1 MASVQ
6 TTVSDNSGVTFI
18 LSDMD
23 FDISMV
29 QTVTIDRHLDVL
41 SMSAH
46 SSAELDISYSDIS
59 GVFRYSTD
67 AIDVSDTLLTDM
79 SFAHVS
85 SQLGTLSIKDSVV
98 DSNTRIGPFSGAT
111 IEFDVVRHLAQ
122 EIFGSYTAVDIFQN
136 ESALRADVSRCDLSF
151 NALMK
156 EQLDLLGTGTYVLG
170 NTDYSGNKNFAREI
184 TRQLLSA
191 AGDPRRIQAD
201 LSNNHA
207 SDLSGNQTTGL
218 RDIPFR
224 NGDIICMKVNY
235 QFTSANS
242 VIAGAGTP
250 ANRNYIIK
258 LKIDDNAAEDA
269 GIIFGKTGGYVYDKN
284 GNLGSRWS

>member
-6 TTVSDNSGVTFI
+6 TSVSDNSGVTFI

-29 QTVTIDRHLDVL
+29 ATVTIDRHLDVL

-59 GVFRYSTD
+59 GVFNYSTD
-67 AIDVSDTLLTDM
+67 AIDVDDALVTDM
-79 SFAHVS
+79 SFSHVS
-85 SQLGTLSIKDSVV
+85 SRLGTLPIKDSVV
-98 DSNTRIGPFSGAT
+98 DANTRIGPFSGAT
-111 IEFDVVRHLAQ
+111 IEYDVVRHLAQ

-136 ESALRADVSRCDLSF
+136 ETALISDVSRCDLSF

-156 EQLDLLGTGTYVLG
+156 TQLDLLGTGTYVLG
-170 NTDYSGNKNFAREI
+170 NADYSGNKNFAREI
-184 TRQLLSA
+184 TRQLLSGS
-191 AGDPRRIQAD
+191 GDPKRIQAD
-201 LSNNHA
+201 LSNNHSA
-207 SDLSGNQTTGL
+207 DFSGNQTTGL
-218 RDIPFR
+218 RPIPFR

-258 LKIDDNAAEDA
+258 LKIDDDAAETA
-269 GIIFGKTGGYVYDKN
+269 KAIYPKAGGYT
-284 GNLGSRWS
+284 L